1 MCKRNK
7 GNRPERKLTAEAK
20 QTALDISLYTEYIA
34 EQFTYSVY
42 VLNTWPEKLS
52 VGEIYY
58 AFFILESLEG
68 GDYDEGLVIEI
79 EINQKMKIG
88 IVIEIETLVEYLNL
102 NRYF

>member
-1 MCKRNK
+1 
-7 GNRPERKLTAEAK
+7 
-20 QTALDISLYTEYIA
+20 
-34 EQFTYSVY
+34 
-42 VLNTWPEKLS
+42 
-52 VGEIYY
+52 
-58 AFFILESLEG
+58 LESLEG